1 MQVLV
6 QSADYCNWYRHA
18 GIEGRRSCVLR
29 VAWPTRRDGFPEAR
43 RRLRA
48 VVGGPFL
55 LLLGL
60 PSCDVSVETTVEVV
74 AAAAMREARFVSR
87 CILGLERFEL
97 LKWA

>member
-1 MQVLV
+1 M
-6 QSADYCNWYRHA
+6 
-18 GIEGRRSCVLR
+18 
-29 VAWPTRRDGFPEAR
+29 
-43 RRLRA
+43 
-48 VVGGPFL
+48 GGPFL